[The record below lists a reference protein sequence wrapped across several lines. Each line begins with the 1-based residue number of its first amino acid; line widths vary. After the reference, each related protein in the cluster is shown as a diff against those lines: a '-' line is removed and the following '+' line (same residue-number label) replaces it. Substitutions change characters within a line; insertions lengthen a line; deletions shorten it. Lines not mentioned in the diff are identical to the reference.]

1 MSRRAWSGPLQFSVA
16 TNGTIYVAQNFT
28 GTLTE
33 INAKGARHDLVQ
45 VSGGEVAGVN
55 VNHVGDVT
63 YTTTFGTEEGTRP
76 PRS

>member
-1 MSRRAWSGPLQFSVA
+1 LVGPLQFSVA

-45 VSGGEVAGVN
+45 VSGGESRA
-55 VNHVGDVT
+55 
-63 YTTTFGTEEGTRP
+63 
-76 PRS
+76 